1 MECVNYEHG
10 QQVTFPFEGKEF
22 TGTVE
27 VHQRMAGWV
36 FVRADVG
43 HEWGTLH
50 AVRETQVKPAR

>member
-1 MECVNYEHG
+1 MDDVKFEHG
-10 QQVTFPFEGKEF
+10 QKVRFPFEGQEV

-43 HEWGTLH
+43 HKWGTLH
-50 AVRETQVKPAR
+50 AVRATKVKPA